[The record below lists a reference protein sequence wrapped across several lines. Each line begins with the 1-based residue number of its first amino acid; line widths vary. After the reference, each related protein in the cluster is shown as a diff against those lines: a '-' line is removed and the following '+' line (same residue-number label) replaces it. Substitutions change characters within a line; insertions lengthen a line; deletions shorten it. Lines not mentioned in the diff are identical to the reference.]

1 MAQASAEIQQDKVL
15 FLIKYFEKL
24 KVFKD
29 YFRQILKSFGCLNR
43 PEFIS
48 VLTIQRRFI
57 SKLKINE

>member
-1 MAQASAEIQQDKVL
+1 MSGWLELLLKFSRTKFYFEIFL
-15 FLIKYFEKL
+15 FNFEKL

-48 VLTIQRRFI
+48 VLTIQ
-57 SKLKINE
+57 LKV